1 MTQPDSIR
9 AEIARRIQAGEAL
22 DAVLKDIDDRLAI
35 RDEPARMVIDLTV
48 PDDDLDDLDP
58 ATQGDADSDE
68 AFLAALAR
76 AAIAEKDAGRNL
88 DGQAGPDKTPG
99 A

>member
-22 DAVLKDIDDRLAI
+22 DAILKDIDDRMASL
-35 RDEPARMVIDLTV
+35 DEPARLAIGLKI
-48 PDDDLDDLDP
+48 PEDDLDDTGLD
-58 ATQGDADSDE
+58 TDDDSDE
-68 AFLAALAR
+68 AFLAGLAR
-76 AAIAEKDAGRNL
+76 KAIAEKDAG
-88 DGQAGPDKTPG
+88 QEQESPTVPDKAPD